1 MGMLENMNRALFLDR
16 DGVINEDYGYIYQPQ
31 QVSFVEGIFELCRY
45 AHLLNYLILVVTNQS
60 GIGRGYFLQ
69 EDFLILMDWMDKQF
83 TEQGCP
89 ITQVYFCPYHPTEG
103 LGEYR
108 RDSTWRKPGPGM
120 ILAAAQDFNIHLADS
135 VLVGDSTRDILAGQA
150 AGVGSN
156 LLYAPNHVQSDSSII
171 PTAVLSHL
179 SQVQSYLR

>member
-1 MGMLENMNRALFLDR
+1 
-16 DGVINEDYGYIYQPQ
+16 
-31 QVSFVEGIFELCRY
+31 
-45 AHLLNYLILVVTNQS
+45 
-60 GIGRGYFLQ
+60 
-69 EDFLILMDWMDKQF
+69 
-83 TEQGCP
+83 
-89 ITQVYFCPYHPTEG
+89 
-103 LGEYR
+103 
-108 RDSTWRKPGPGM
+108 M

-171 PTAVLSHL
+171 TYCGLSHL